1 MRVVMIGNQ
10 YTYDAT
16 SVEATAKTE
25 ADHSAGRL
33 KISRLPWGDYRLVET
48 SPVHGYY
55 GRAEKEFTIAR
66 DTAGQTLEY
75 ITEKDALKNTPT
87 RFALAKESEDGIALA
102 GAEFEIKPVEGS
114 HFADWS
120 NDNSV
125 ELSFDSLSFN
135 VLTDGT
141 IVAEG
146 EVPAAYLIG
155 DGSISISVVNEPT
168 SMRMAKAASDGA
180 PLAGAEFVI
189 APAAASSF
197 ADGAHAHTLVSGED
211 GSTETLEG
219 ALVVGDVCTVTE
231 TKAPAGY
238 ELISGSLTFGVNA
251 DGLLQV
257 LAAAPL
263 GYSLVDGGVA
273 IAATL
278 GKANLVAGS
287 EYLLRETEAP
297 EGYQRIEGTA
307 AFTVAAD
314 GTVSLAGDSPEG
326 YEIDTDGATIVVTNE
341 SGLPGLTKTNDSM
354 GKAAAVCAALAVISV
369 ACAAASGLHG
379 FRRRRS

>member
-1 MRVVMIGNQ
+1 M
-10 YTYDAT
+10 
-16 SVEATAKTE
+16 
-25 ADHSAGRL
+25 
-33 KISRLPWGDYRLVET
+33 
-48 SPVHGYY
+48 
-55 GRAEKEFTIAR
+55 
-66 DTAGQTLEY
+66 
-75 ITEKDALKNTPT
+75 
-87 RFALAKESEDGIALA
+87 
-102 GAEFEIKPVEGS
+102 
-114 HFADWS
+114 
-120 NDNSV
+120 
-125 ELSFDSLSFN
+125 
-135 VLTDGT
+135 LTDGT

-211 GSTETLEG
+211 GSTETLKG
-219 ALVVGDVCTVTE
+219 ALVVGDVYAVTE

-251 DGLLQV
+251 DGSLQV
-257 LAAAPL
+257 LGAAPL

-273 IAATL
+273 IAATDAPIEAAIRKIDAQGEPLAGAEFELVPAEGYWFADGTAEAKVIAVGESGTATL

-297 EGYQRIEGTA
+297 EGYQRIEGMA

-314 GTVSLAGDSPEG
+314 GTVSLASDSPEG